1 MGLLYL
7 FEGRASTLLILP
19 AEHLEGATMKNSRQ
33 SRFPKFLR
41 STISLALIL
50 AFFSFAPNANA
61 APFTVT
67 YVGTG
72 STSGTAPVDT
82 NQYSSGSSFTI
93 LGSGTLL
100 KKCYDFGGWQ
110 NASIAPSQPGTI
122 YPISNNVSL
131 APYWTPVGGNTY
143 TLTFNGNGNTTG
155 PVPSALV
162 GCGMFT
168 LPAPGTMTKACSTFL
183 GWSPSPTLGSPSGY
197 ALAGDPFDLGGN
209 STWYA
214 LWTPVPCTLTFDAN
228 GGAGNVPGGIS
239 GPGNVTLPGQG
250 TLTLACFTFGGWSL
264 SGNAPAVTSPFQVT
278 GNAILK
284 AIWISNGNCGL
295 TFDANGGTGNV
306 PGAISG
312 PGPVTL
318 PGQGALTLA
327 CFTFGGWSLNG
338 NAPPLTSPFQVTGN
352 TILKAIW
359 ISNGNCILTFDAN
372 GGTGNVPGA
381 ISGPGPIT
389 LPGAGNLLKA
399 CSIFA
404 GWTAVAGVGLPL
416 TSLLIS
422 GPTTVFAL
430 WTAVP
435 CTLTFDANG
444 GTGNVPGAISGPGP
458 VTLPG
463 QGALTLACFTFGG
476 WSLNGNAPPLTS
488 PFQVTGNTILKAIWI
503 SNGNCILTFDANG
516 GTGNVPG
523 AISGPGPITLPGAGN
538 LLKACSIFAGWT
550 AVAGVGL
557 PLTSLLISG
566 PTTVFALWTAVTY
579 TLTFDKNGGTGSAPI
594 PIVGCGVIS
603 PLPGVGTM
611 TNPGNTFGGWSLSGN
626 PPPLPNSYSLVSNTT
641 LKAIWTPVTCTVT
654 FAANGG
660 TGPLPLP
667 HVGCSPFTL
676 PAPSS
681 NLIEFCFNFQGWSLS
696 GNGPAITFVPAYTP
710 PTGITVLNAVWMHVT
725 WKITY
730 VKNGGTGNVPT
741 PTLGC
746 GLVTLKGNIGSP
758 HLTKPGGVFW
768 KGWLR
773 PPPPVGGTPYNWP
786 WGPLNYN
793 LIANVTMSARYA
805 P

>member
-1 MGLLYL
+1 
-7 FEGRASTLLILP
+7 
-19 AEHLEGATMKNSRQ
+19 MKISSRTAL
-33 SRFPKFLR
+33 PKFFSSAIL
-41 STISLALIL
+41 LALIL
-50 AFFSFAPNANA
+50 GLLAIAPSANA
-61 APFTVT
+61 TTYTVT

-93 LGSGTLL
+93 LGSGTLQ

-110 NASIAPSQPGTI
+110 NASIAPSQPGQT

-131 APYWTPVGGNTY
+131 APWWTPVGGNNY

-168 LPAPGTMTKACSTFL
+168 LPAPGTMTKDCSTFL

-228 GGAGNVPGGIS
+228 GG
-239 GPGNVTLPGQG
+239 
-250 TLTLACFTFGGWSL
+250 
-264 SGNAPAVTSPFQVT
+264 
-278 GNAILK
+278 
-284 AIWISNGNCGL
+284 
-295 TFDANGGTGNV
+295 TGNV
-306 PGAISG
+306 PGSISG
-312 PGPVTL
+312 PGSFNL

-338 NAPPLTSPFQVTGN
+338 TVPPLTNPYQVTGN

-359 ISNGNCILTFDAN
+359 LPTGNCTLTFDAN

-389 LPGAGNLLKA
+389 LPGAGNL
-399 CSIFA
+399 
-404 GWTAVAGVGLPL
+404 
-416 TSLLIS
+416 
-422 GPTTVFAL
+422 
-430 WTAVP
+430 
-435 CTLTFDANG
+435 
-444 GTGNVPGAISGPGP
+444 
-458 VTLPG
+458 
-463 QGALTLACFTFGG
+463 TLACFTFGG
-476 WSLNGNAPPLTS
+476 WS
-488 PFQVTGNTILKAIWI
+488 
-503 SNGNCILTFDANG
+503 
-516 GTGNVPG
+516 
-523 AISGPGPITLPGAGN
+523 
-538 LLKACSIFAGWT
+538 
-550 AVAGVGL
+550 AVAGAGL
-557 PLTSLLISG
+557 PLTSLSISG

-579 TLTFDKNGGTGSAPI
+579 TLTFDKNGGAGSAPL
-594 PIVGCGVIS
+594 PIVGCGNV

-611 TNPGNTFGGWSLSGN
+611 TNPGNTFGGWSLNGN
-626 PPPLPNSYSLVSNTT
+626 APPLTTPYPLGSNTT
-641 LKAIWTPVTCTVT
+641 LFAIWTPVTCTVT
-654 FAANGG
+654 FGASGG

-667 HVGCSPFTL
+667 HLGCSNFTL
-676 PAPSS
+676 PAPSAG
-681 NLIEFCFNFQGWSLS
+681 LIKSCFNFQGWSLS

-710 PTGITVLNAVWMHVT
+710 PTGITVLNAVWMHVI

-746 GLVTLKGNIGSP
+746 GLVTLKGNTGGLS
-758 HLTKPGGVFW
+758 KPGGVLW
-768 KGWLR
+768 KGWRTPLGN
-773 PPPPVGGTPYNWP
+773 GGTNYNWP
-786 WGPLNYN
+786 WLPLNYN
-793 LIANVTMSARYA
+793 LITHVTMYARYS